1 MSIEQSDDILKKFK
15 ETIKKLK
22 KKNKKDIILNH
33 EPQKRDYK
41 NKDIIN
47 KNNFYIKVGFIGK
60 KESGKSFFF
69 TLISKQLLIQTFIDN
84 APFINGVD
92 EKKKILLYDPKEY
105 NDDIKDFLI
114 KNSSILIYISKD
126 EDYDISEI
134 EKISSQITKLENR
147 TLFLVIHNFTC
158 ALNGIDYLQILGGLS
173 KISKEF
179 SFNSTRESITVT
191 YSSKNDNDI
200 SFHFGFINLKDIA
213 DIFINKDKEYNLIY
227 NEVLIL
233 IENIILNNTF
243 YRDYNEYKEKKNNLE
258 IYFQREENYLKIK
271 FSNPIKNLKVITS
284 LNKEKIEFTFSGILN
299 GKKFDIKKSILY
311 MDYPIKDFKPKQTN
325 NKNEHEIEYELLI

>member
-1 MSIEQSDDILKKFK
+1 MD
-15 ETIKKLK
+15 ET
-22 KKNKKDIILNH
+22 
-33 EPQKRDYK
+33 
-41 NKDIIN
+41 
-47 KNNFYIKVGFIGK
+47 
-60 KESGKSFFF
+60 
-69 TLISKQLLIQTFIDN
+69 
-84 APFINGVD
+84 
-92 EKKKILLYDPKEY
+92 KKILLYDPKEY

-173 KISKEF
+173 KIFKEF
-179 SFNSTRESITVT
+179 SFNSTRESYTVT

-200 SFHFGFINLKDIA
+200 SFHFGFIYLKNIE
-213 DIFINKDKEYNLIY
+213 DIFLYPKTEYNLIY

-284 LNKEKIEFTFSGILN
+284 LNNEKIEFTFSGIVN
-299 GKKFDIKKSILY
+299 EKKFDIKKSILY
-311 MDYPIKDFKPKQTN
+311 MDYPIKDFIPKQTN